1 MYLFFILILFI
12 FGNELSAEVIVDK
25 SKCIDAINKNY
36 KLYDQCSKELKSDF
50 DILKTTKYSSIGRVY
65 SSESINKANE
75 YYNLDGE
82 LGAGP
87 DLWFSYDLPDW
98 LLGNKDF
105 VMAALPY
112 VGLDEEVQLISK
124 SLLDDVDVAEVVANY
139 VSLTDFSIFS
149 ERIRD
154 HRPLMLKLLNNNGY
168 QLRNVSER
176 LKDDKELA
184 LLAIKSRPHSFEYV
198 SDRLK
203 DDRELVYLAITDSG
217 YLLKYASE
225 RLRDDFDLVKTALH
239 LSTFPMHY
247 HIETDGDVSLYAIQH
262 VSNRLY
268 NHPEFAIFRRY
279 YENKIKLYEDS
290 IR

>member
-1 MYLFFILILFI
+1 
-12 FGNELSAEVIVDK
+12 
-25 SKCIDAINKNY
+25 
-36 KLYDQCSKELKSDF
+36 
-50 DILKTTKYSSIGRVY
+50 
-65 SSESINKANE
+65 
-75 YYNLDGE
+75 
-82 LGAGP
+82 
-87 DLWFSYDLPDW
+87 
-98 LLGNKDF
+98 
-105 VMAALPY
+105 
-112 VGLDEEVQLISK
+112 
-124 SLLDDVDVAEVVANY
+124 
-139 VSLTDFSIFS
+139 
-149 ERIRD
+149 
-154 HRPLMLKLLNNNGY
+154 MLKLLNNNGY

-176 LKDDKELA
+176 LKDDMKPQ

-203 DDRELVYLAITDSG
+203 DRELVYLAITDSG